1 LRQVPAPLPGRGFFM
16 APAIEL
22 VQVSQGAIKTQAVRQ
37 RRTAG
42 A

>member
-22 VQVSQGAIKTQAVRQ
+22 VQVSQGDSIKA
-37 RRTAG
+37 
-42 A
+42 